1 MTKTLAL
8 RGLLAAFLLALGAS
22 AGSAVAEEQKNG
34 KDGMS
39 AEQFVASLHFQDG
52 HIEVPQAKVH
62 FDLNHD
68 FRYLGKDDARQ
79 LLETYWGNPPDDS
92 MLGMIV
98 PRQPALDEQ
107 GSWAVVVTYADD
119 GYVSDEDA
127 SKIDYKNMLADMQ
140 KQTREENTPRKEAGY
155 ESVDL
160 LGWAVP
166 PRYDAATKKLYWAR
180 ELAFQGNPGHTL
192 NYDIRV
198 LGRHGYLSLNAIA
211 GMDALP
217 QVRAGMQQLLPM
229 AEFDS
234 GARYADHNPS
244 TDKIASYGLATL
256 IGGGLA
262 AKAGLFAKLG
272 LVLAKAWKLLALGV
286 MALAGG
292 IGKLFSGRK
301 RDGGTVR

>member
-1 MTKTLAL
+1 MTKTLSL
-8 RGLLAAFLLALGAS
+8 RGMLAAFLFALCAS
-22 AGSAVAEEQKNG
+22 AAPAMAEDGE
-34 KDGMS
+34 DGMT

-52 HIEVPQAKVH
+52 HIEIPPAKVH
-62 FDLNHD
+62 FDLTQD
-68 FRYLGKDDARQ
+68 FRFLAKADARRV
-79 LLETYWGNPPDDS
+79 LEDMWGNPPDDS
-92 MLGMIV
+92 VLGLIV

-127 SKIDYKNMLADMQ
+127 SKIDYKEMLADMQ
-140 KQTREENTPRKEAGY
+140 KETREENAQRKEAGY
-155 ESVDL
+155 ETVDL
-160 LGWAVP
+160 IGWAVP
-166 PRYDAATKKLYWAR
+166 PRYDAASKKLYWAR
-180 ELAFQGNPGHTL
+180 ELAFQGNDGHTL

-211 GMDALP
+211 GMDELP
-217 QVRAGMQQLLPM
+217 QVREGMQRLLPM

-272 LVLAKAWKLLALGV
+272 LILAKAWKLVALGL
-286 MALAGG
+286 MALVGG